1 MKPWHAG
8 LPEATEF
15 SLFPPAG
22 KVRAY
27 TKDVDRT
34 KAMLREALPDFT
46 FEIAAISLGPEPEL
60 IPILGEAGEGG
71 RGMYASPP
79 SPERLR
85 EIKTAL
91 HGFDPTRAS

>member
-22 KVRAY
+22 QVRAW
-27 TKDVDRT
+27 TVDKDRT
-34 KAMLREALPDFT
+34 KARLREAFPDLT
-46 FEIAAISLGPEPEL
+46 FAIAEISLGPKPVV

-79 SPERLR
+79 SRRRHDEIEAALGRLVLA
-85 EIKTAL
+85 T
-91 HGFDPTRAS
+91 D